1 MGHVAAGR
9 LDAHARL
16 RFAVM
21 AKAINSWRL
30 FWLLALATSIA
41 ICLGLPRTDFSS
53 ARGMEFIILRSV
65 RCALPCFIVAFTA
78 SSFAI
83 LWPGRWTRWLLSNRR
98 YFGLAFAWG
107 MGWHLSFVAYSTV
120 RFGNQLNAT
129 ATALDVIVL
138 LFLIGMTVTSFRWF
152 ARRLSLADWQR
163 LHKAGAYLIWL
174 LATDIYLANVRGGG
188 DPVHN
193 AGLVVLLAA
202 GLLRAAAWIKVRLL
216 RADATDAATPPTRG
230 SIKTKA

>member
-1 MGHVAAGR
+1 MTRALG
-9 LDAHARL
+9 
-16 RFAVM
+16 
-21 AKAINSWRL
+21 SWRL
-30 FWLLALATSIA
+30 FWLLALAMSIA
-41 ICLGLPRTDFSS
+41 ICLGLPRTDFNS
-53 ARGMEFIILRSV
+53 ARGTEFIILRSV

-78 SSFAI
+78 SSVAV

-98 YFGLAFAWG
+98 YFGLAFAFG

-129 ATALDVIVL
+129 VTTLDVIVL
-138 LFLIGMTVTSFRWF
+138 IFLIGMTLTSFRGC
-152 ARRLSLADWQR
+152 ARRLSLADWRR

-188 DPVHN
+188 DRVHN
-193 AGLVVLLAA
+193 AGLAVLLAA

-216 RADATDAATPPTRG
+216 RAGATDAALPPTRG